1 MTKKNKIS
9 KRQKVFNVISDTID
23 IVQEYYLRGVFFMFV
38 ILYAYL
44 VLKIDTIADFMH
56 EMGYMQIMN
65 KAEAGFVVGAVLGY
79 LVGLVTPII
88 FQERI

>member
-56 EMGYMQIMN
+56 EMGYM
-65 KAEAGFVVGAVLGY
+65 
-79 LVGLVTPII
+79 
-88 FQERI
+88 

>member
-38 ILYAYL
+38 ILYAYV
-44 VLKIDTIADFMH
+44 VLKIDTIADVMH
-56 EMGYMQIMN
+56 EMGYM
-65 KAEAGFVVGAVLGY
+65 
-79 LVGLVTPII
+79 
-88 FQERI
+88 